1 MYITLTT
8 CVTCKCCCV
17 TEKKKLMYIPK
28 IRHISANVI
37 RLTSELLA
45 ISLYFADFRR
55 SASSESATDNINH
68 SIISYLTFFKTKQCK
83 ITGSDTRQLNLSN
96 YLKTL
101 QPSSSYLKNS
111 SLAAIKYVKC
121 ISCISRFAVSPFTL
135 TRAC

>member
-1 MYITLTT
+1 MTT
-8 CVTCKCCCV
+8 CVICKCCCV
-17 TEKKKLMYIPK
+17 TEKILMYIPK

-37 RLTSELLA
+37 RLTSEMLA

-55 SASSESATDNINH
+55 GASSESAINH
-68 SIISYLTFFKTKQCK
+68 SIISYLTFLKTKQCK

-101 QPSSSYLKNS
+101 QPSSSYLNNS
-111 SLAAIKYVKC
+111 SIAAIKYVKC

-135 TRAC
+135 TRGC